1 MSRLLTVAALV
12 FTLLPT
18 AVVLMNACSEPAA
31 STAESSAA
39 QRRFQ
44 TNYCY
49 KQYRSQSDVVRCLAG
64 SV

>member
-1 MSRLLTVAALV
+1 MLRLLSVAALV
-12 FTLLPT
+12 FTLFPA

-31 STAESSAA
+31 STEESSAA

-49 KQYRSQSDVVRCLAG
+49 KQYRHQTDVARCLAG